1 MLKKEI
7 IGKNSVLIL
16 YVFMISLIAA
26 TLHLVWGEPT
36 GKDNLPKW
44 LYFILP
50 TVIGFLTM
58 ISWRWVKLDFR
69 VTSQNPNTKNTIV
82 LNIITLSVITCFISV
97 LGLYPFIDCLI
108 VVGVVFAVTNKLVD
122 IQTSHSSVVKLPQ
135 TVREGILKSKYFFW
149 KLYEHDGLREFVVEP
164 NQCSELKIYSNM
176 LEEILML
183 PNKKIKHRYLETFE
197 KEFDKTLFDFN
208 KNDLTVVNMAEI

>member
-16 YVFMISLIAA
+16 YAFTISVISAI
-26 TLHLVWGEPT
+26 LHLVWGESV
-36 GKDNLPKW
+36 GKDDLPKW

-50 TVIGFLTM
+50 IVIGLLTI
-58 ISWRWVKLDFR
+58 ISWKWVKLDFR
-69 VTSQNPNTKNTIV
+69 VTYQNPDEKNTMV

-97 LGLYPFIDCLI
+97 LGLHPFTDCVI
-108 VVGVVFAVTNKLVD
+108 IISIVFAVTNKLVD
-122 IQTSHSSVVKLPQ
+122 IQTSRSSVVKLPQ
-135 TVREGILKSKYFFW
+135 KIREGILNSKYIFW

-183 PNKKIKHRYLETFE
+183 PNKKIKHRHLEMFE

-208 KNDLTVVNMAEI
+208 KNDLILVNMAEI